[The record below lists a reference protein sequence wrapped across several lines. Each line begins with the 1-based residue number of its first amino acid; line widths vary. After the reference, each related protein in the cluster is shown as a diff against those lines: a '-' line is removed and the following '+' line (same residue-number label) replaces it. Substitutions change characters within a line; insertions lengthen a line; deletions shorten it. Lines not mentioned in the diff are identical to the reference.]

1 MPRTFASR
9 RSRRAVPHVM
19 RAGPT
24 ARRRLRCE
32 TAVPARSLVE
42 KRRDFHMGFAAYM
55 VGMVLVVLGLAYG
68 AHLIGV
74 AERWI
79 AVGIIVLLGLGVV
92 GGITKT
98 RRRDP
103 S

>member
-1 MPRTFASR
+1 
-9 RSRRAVPHVM
+9 
-19 RAGPT
+19 
-24 ARRRLRCE
+24 
-32 TAVPARSLVE
+32 
-42 KRRDFHMGFAAYM
+42 MGFAAYM

-74 AERWI
+74 PERWI
-79 AVGIIVLLGLGVV
+79 VVGIIVLLGLGIM